1 MNKMYFDC
9 TVRFRKTSGE
19 GVQKLVNENFIVEGY
34 TFTDAEANINRE
46 VSAYI
51 SEEFRVTN
59 IKLTNYS
66 EIISAENGDR
76 WFKSK
81 VSLIAYDE
89 ESGKERKTNIYLLVQ
104 ANDAK
109 NAYDNTVEAMRTS
122 MGDYSIP
129 SVSEVNVMDVFLPI
143 KE

>member
-1 MNKMYFDC
+1 MYFEC

-19 GVQKLVNENFIVEGY
+19 GVQKVVNENFIVEGY
-34 TFTDAEANINRE
+34 TFTDAESSINKE
-46 VSAYI
+46 VAAYI
-51 SEEFRVTN
+51 SESFRVTN

-66 EIISAENGDR
+66 EIISAEDGDR

-81 VSLIAYDE
+81 VTLLAYDE
-89 ESGKERKTNIYLLVQ
+89 ESGKEKKTNIYMLVQ